1 MDENRS
7 KAAVSLQNT
16 NKIMVLF
23 VSFALTACSGTPVGT
38 EDTPDEFAA
47 AALSWEGSHIREM
60 IAVWGRPNDAY
71 VEQAEFSDGY
81 GRWKDDATE
90 SGCIDAY
97 PVRQTR
103 VCHDPQRRRC
113 EIIDKN
119 ARSRDLCERK
129 HRTSRNSQQQRC
141 IVTATFDEAGT
152 ITEIDVFS
160 RRCSKVY
167 AENIPFLTK

>member
-1 MDENRS
+1 MDDDHS
-7 KAAVSLQNT
+7 KAAETLPNT
-16 NKIMVLF
+16 NSIMVLL
-23 VSFALTACSGTPVGT
+23 VSVVLAACSGTPVGT
-38 EDTPDEFAA
+38 EDAPDEFAA

-60 IAVWGRPNDAY
+60 IAVWGWPNDAY
-71 VEQAEFSDGY
+71 VESARFSDGY

-103 VCHDPQRRRC
+103 VCQDAQRRRC

-119 ARSRDLCERK
+119 ERSRNICERK
-129 HRTSRNSQQQRC
+129 HRTSRNAQQQRC
-141 IVTATFDEAGT
+141 IITATFDAAGT